1 MSKILFVLFQGGGTN
16 LKSCWSDTES
26 DFLGKLKKLGSVYM
40 YQDKLYNLLHYNTT
54 YEKSKDYDNDID
66 FDLSYININIHIKM
80 VYEDLEKKYKNLKN
94 YKIIPI
100 GWSIGGYMALYFS
113 QKYTSNC
120 IHCILLDH
128 SHITENNMKLRLK
141 EFITHIK
148 TLKIRFKKDNNNK
161 ISNIKYKKIL
171 KLIKAGDNTTD
182 ELYYIYFMSVYLRN
196 LYAFKHIKL
205 KFPVP
210 TTSFIN
216 YDEKRPLQNSRRK
229 QEIKI
234 LKKHNPENFI
244 PIIFINKTHKVFY
257 HKAPSNKIIKTI
269 KSIITPLK
277 K

>member
-1 MSKILFVLFQGGGTN
+1 MSKILFVLFQGGATN
-16 LKSCWSDTES
+16 LKSCWSDTDS
-26 DFLGKLKKLGSVYM
+26 DFLSKLKKQGSVYM
-40 YQDKLYNLLHYNTT
+40 YQDKLYNLAHYDTT

-66 FDLSYININIHIKM
+66 FDLSYININTHIKM

-100 GWSIGGYMALYFS
+100 GWSLGGYMALYFS

-128 SHITENNMKLRLK
+128 SSLTQTKKSRLEDFTTNIKKL
-141 EFITHIK
+141 K
-148 TLKIRFKKDNNNK
+148 TRFKKDNK

-171 KLIKAGDNTTD
+171 KLIKAGDYTPN
-182 ELYYIYFMSVYLRN
+182 ELYYIYYISVYLRN
-196 LYAFKHIKL
+196 LYAIKLIKL
-205 KFPVP
+205 KFPIP

-216 YDEKRPLQNSRRK
+216 YDEKRPLQNNKRK

-234 LKKHNPENFI
+234 LKKQNPENFI

-257 HKAPSNKIIKTI
+257 HKAPSNKIIKNI